1 MRLLLALIF
10 SMFCLSANAEKW
22 SFKETD
28 VTLAECKMAMLKGQ
42 EFTHRKSKGYQY
54 NLFIFN
60 EEFYLI
66 NFDSG
71 KFECSKVKAE

>member
-42 EFTHRKSKGYQY
+42 EITSAEDNGLRTSQ
-54 NLFIFN
+54 NEFI
-60 EEFYLI
+60 
-66 NFDSG
+66 
-71 KFECSKVKAE
+71 